1 MEHGNHR
8 ELLASRGLYYELVSQ
23 EALKHLEALVPLAL
37 GHPELGGIIPEAK
50 RAIQKLQ
57 DQQWEGLCQ
66 FPWPN
71 LKRQFNRGKHI
82 LFRVDHQ
89 AKELVEA
96 SHTYTDQQG
105 RFEMLT
111 PAGLEV
117 QIFVD
122 PNAKNMPAELKEK
135 IREGDQDKGN
145 IQLTS
150 AFGETNG
157 WLNIY
162 YGECKDKKEGE
173 SEELSHLLSK

>member
-1 MEHGNHR
+1 MEQENHR
-8 ELLASRGLYYELVSQ
+8 ALLASRGLSYDLVSQ
-23 EALKHLEALVPLAL
+23 EALKYLEALVPLAL
-37 GHPELGGIIPEAK
+37 GHPELEGIIPEAE

-82 LFRVDHQ
+82 LFRVDYQ

-111 PAGLEV
+111 PAGLEGRS
-117 QIFVD
+117 
-122 PNAKNMPAELKEK
+122 L
-135 IREGDQDKGN
+135 
-145 IQLTS
+145 
-150 AFGETNG
+150 
-157 WLNIY
+157 
-162 YGECKDKKEGE
+162 
-173 SEELSHLLSK
+173 